1 MIRTEDLISKFKYA
15 IEVHGG
21 YIWGT
26 SGQVWTERDQANTG
40 NEQARKYGDRWIGHQ
55 VWDCSGLFRWA
66 YRQLGTDCAHGSNS
80 IFKRYCKETGRLR
93 NGKKYTTGEELKPG
107 TAVFTGVEGD
117 HGHIGLYIGGGEV
130 IEAKGTQYGVVKSK
144 ITDSKWT
151 FWGELTA
158 VDYGSEGGGGTVP
171 EEPKKKTLRR
181 GDKGEEVK
189 ELQKE
194 LISLGYPLPK
204 YGADGDFGKE
214 TETAVK
220 AFQTDNGLKAD
231 GVVGEKTYAALGKAN
246 PLQLYTVTIPGQMKH
261 EAEALVKAYPGAT
274 MREE

>member
-1 MIRTEDLISKFKYA
+1 MIRAEDLISKFKYA
-15 IEVHGG
+15 IEVKGG
-21 YIWGT
+21 YIWGK
-26 SGQVWTERDQANTG
+26 SGQVWTEKDQANTG
-40 NEQARKYGDRWIGHQ
+40 NEQAIKYGSRWIGHQ

-80 IFKRYCKETGRLR
+80 IFKRYCKATGRLR
-93 NGKKYTTGEELKPG
+93 SGKKYTTNEVLLPG

-144 ITDSKWT
+144 VTESKWT

-158 VDYGSEGGGGTVP
+158 VDYGSEGGGETVP
-171 EEPKKKTLRR
+171 EEPKKKTLRK
-181 GDKGEEVK
+181 GDKGEDVK

-194 LISLGYPLPK
+194 LINLGYPLPK

-231 GVVGEKTYAALGKAN
+231 GVVGEKTYAALEKAN

-274 MREE
+274 MSEE

>member
-1 MIRTEDLISKFKYA
+1 MIKAEDLISKFKYA
-15 IEVHGG
+15 IEVKGG
-21 YIWGT
+21 YIWGK
-26 SGQVWTERDQANTG
+26 SGQVWTEKDQANTG
-40 NEQARKYGDRWIGHQ
+40 NEQAIKYGSRWIGHQ

-80 IFKRYCKETGRLR
+80 IFSRYCKATGRLR
-93 NGKKYTTGEELKPG
+93 SGKKYTTNEELLPG

-144 ITDSKWT
+144 VTDSKWT

-158 VDYGSEGGGGTVP
+158 VEYGSEGGGGTVP
-171 EEPKKKTLRR
+171 AEPKKKTLRR
-181 GDKGEEVK
+181 GDKGEDVK

-231 GVVGEKTYAALGKAN
+231 GVVGEKTYAALEKAN

-274 MREE
+274 MKEE

>member
-1 MIRTEDLISKFKYA
+1 MIKAEDLISKFKYA
-15 IEVHGG
+15 IEVKGG

-26 SGQVWTERDQANTG
+26 SGKVWTEKDQANTG
-40 NEQARKYGDRWIGHQ
+40 NEQAIKYGSRWIGHQ

-80 IFKRYCKETGRLR
+80 IFNRYCKESGRLR

-130 IEAKGTQYGVVKSK
+130 IEAKGTQSGVVESK

-158 VDYGSEGGGGTVP
+158 VEYGSEGGGGTVP
-171 EEPKKKTLRR
+171 AEPKKKTLRR
-181 GDKGEEVK
+181 GDKGEDVK

-194 LISLGYPLPK
+194 LISLGYALPK

-214 TETAVK
+214 TESAVK

-231 GVVGEKTYAALGKAN
+231 GVVGEKTYAALEKAN